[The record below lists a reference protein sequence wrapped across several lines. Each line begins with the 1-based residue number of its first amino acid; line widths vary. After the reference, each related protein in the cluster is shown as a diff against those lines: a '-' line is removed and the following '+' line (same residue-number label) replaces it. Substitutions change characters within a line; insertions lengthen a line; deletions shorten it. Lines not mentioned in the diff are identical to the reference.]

1 MHGDDVLMAYLRILN
16 SSGVVT
22 LADNRNTICLLGKGG
37 SAPTGTIFSAEGAS
51 GTAYH
56 FGKPQGA
63 SDYGLVLRSPS
74 GEVLFDAVSY
84 GRMAKPVGTMSGA
97 LPNNAQ
103 EASVTETSFFPSG
116 RTYAVFIASRVS
128 AIRPR
133 IGQGQIG
140 GVLNYW
146 YHLDSQEMIVEID
159 GGMVSIT
166 AYRTLDN
173 SQNGI
178 STIAPYLGDGKYDWN
193 ALVLDVTGY

>member
-16 SSGVVT
+16 SSDVVT

-56 FGKPQGA
+56 FGRPQGA

-84 GRMAKPVGTMSGA
+84 GRMAKPVGTMSGSLSSGGQA
-97 LPNNAQ
+97 DSQ
-103 EASVTETSFFPSG
+103 TELQRFPAG
-116 RTYAVFIASRVS
+116 RDYAVYIASRVS

-133 IGQGQIG
+133 VGQGQIG

-146 YHLDSQEMIVEID
+146 YHLDSQDMLVEID
-159 GGMVSIT
+159 GRDVSIT

-178 STIAPYLGDGKYDWN
+178 NAIAPYLGDGKYTWN